1 MCEEEEEKQHRK
13 SSIDI
18 QNAKKLSSKIEVTRD
33 FFFLFSQIMGGID
46 LRLLCPPGKS
56 EVLEIISSSKLILIQ
71 QIHNEFVKSFCQ
83 S

>member
-46 LRLLCPPGKS
+46 LRLL
-56 EVLEIISSSKLILIQ
+56 
-71 QIHNEFVKSFCQ
+71 
-83 S
+83 